1 MQARSRTLRVW
12 RLALG
17 LAIALPTPGR
27 AQAQTEPPVLRLAVV
42 VGANAAPTGRAR
54 LRYAHRDAQAVADV
68 LVQTGGFLPENVR
81 LLKEPQPAQVID
93 ALENALAQAGKVKS
107 SQALLL
113 FYYSGHADPEALY
126 PSGQK
131 LAVSDLRVRMQDK
144 RALLRMGII
153 DACRGGGWTGSKG
166 LSEAAPFDVDVPSA
180 LTSEGAI
187 LISSSS
193 GAQNA
198 HESEL
203 LGASFFTHHW
213 NAGLRGAGD
222 HNDDGLITINE
233 AFAYAREMTVRD
245 TARLASEPQNPSFHM
260 DVKGR
265 DDLVLSALDRP
276 RALLML
282 RQETGPLQLVDLR
295 NGIVLLETQP
305 GKKRLRLALPAGK
318 YLVRRQGKGAV
329 WSREV
334 ALGREGNASLEEA
347 ELVRGRDQVLAN
359 KSLTAG
365 ETSIVAPGSWNVQ
378 LALGV
383 RHAPVIDPGVRL
395 TGSDGAAG
403 LLRITYGFAPRW
415 HLALPLALAYGGG
428 DEYGLEWIPW
438 FGMPVVGVSR
448 TDAQGIMVS
457 SLIGAGVDFRW
468 HEMPRTESFNISLAA
483 FGAGQW
489 AEQAAPRKPFDT
501 WTALSTVGASWDL
514 RGIATFNLGGGV
526 AKTFVQGGIWQ
537 PAADLL
543 SQGGLVVAVGSVQRR
558 ALRPLPL
565 VRVYLGESWALEG
578 HVTVAYVYRTASVE
592 ETYLIGFSADF

>member
-1 MQARSRTLRVW
+1 MQSMRARTFRIALVALGFV
-12 RLALG
+12 LAL
-17 LAIALPTPGR
+17 LAPRRG
-27 AQAQTEPPVLRLAVV
+27 QAQTEPPVLRLAVV
-42 VGANAAPTGRAR
+42 VGANAAPAGRAR
-54 LRYAHRDAQAVADV
+54 LRYAHKDAQAVADV

-81 LLKEPQPAQVID
+81 LLTEPQPAQVIE
-93 ALENALAQAGKVKS
+93 ALENALAQAGKVKPT
-107 SQALLL
+107 QALLL
-113 FYYSGHADPEALY
+113 FYYSGHADPDALY
-126 PSGQK
+126 PSGRR
-131 LAVSDLRVRMQDK
+131 LAVSDLRIRMQDT

-166 LSEAAPFDVDVPSA
+166 LREAAPFDVDVPNA

-198 HESEL
+198 HESEF
-203 LGASFFTHHW
+203 LGGSFFTHHW

-282 RQETGPLQLVDLR
+282 RQDTGPLQLVDLR
-295 NGIVLLETQP
+295 SGIVLLETQRGP
-305 GKKRLRLALPAGK
+305 KRLRLALPAGK
-318 YLVRRQGKGAV
+318 YLVRRQDNGAV
-329 WSREV
+329 WSRDV
-334 ALGREGNASLEEA
+334 ALGRQGNASVEEG
-347 ELVRGRDQVLAN
+347 ELVRGRDQLLAD
-359 KSLTAG
+359 KSFTAG
-365 ETSIVAPGSWNVQ
+365 ESTIVAPGSWNLQ

-383 RHAPVIDPGVRL
+383 RHAPVIDPGLRL
-395 TGSDGAAG
+395 VASDGAAG
-403 LLRITYGFAPRW
+403 LLRVTYGLAPRW

-428 DEYGLEWIPW
+428 QAHGLEWIPW
-438 FGMPVVGVSR
+438 FGMPVVGFSR
-448 TDAQGIMVS
+448 TEAQGIIVN

-468 HEMPRTESFNISLAA
+468 HQVPRVESFNISLAA

-489 AEQAAPRKPFDT
+489 AEQAAARKPFDT

-526 AKTFVQGGIWQ
+526 AKTVMQAGLWQ
-537 PAADLL
+537 PAGELL
-543 SQGGLVVAVGSVQRR
+543 SQEGLVVAVGSVQRR

-565 VRVYLGESWALEG
+565 V
-578 HVTVAYVYRTASVE
+578 
-592 ETYLIGFSADF
+592 